1 MKSVH
6 EKIKELRDKK
16 GLTQEELG
24 KLIGVSNQTISGWER
39 GRTELDISK
48 IEKLCRALDTNI
60 NELLELNNSTG
71 VVPLHELQITDTD
84 GVLQKYYKLDKY
96 GKETVMMILDHELER
111 VNDTAKSTYAYIYP
125 LVDDV
130 QTVEIDYYPQAAGMG
145 KGQDVVP
152 SFPEKLE
159 VSTDK
164 VPEYTDYVIRVTGD
178 SMMPTYYPGDLLF
191 IQRTDHLNSGDI
203 GVFVLE
209 GETMVKEL
217 GKGELISHN
226 KKYEPITKAE
236 SCIIQ
241 GRVLGKYTK

>member
-84 GVLQKYYKLDKY
+84 GVLQK
-96 GKETVMMILDHELER
+96 
-111 VNDTAKSTYAYIYP
+111 
-125 LVDDV
+125 
-130 QTVEIDYYPQAAGMG
+130 
-145 KGQDVVP
+145 
-152 SFPEKLE
+152 
-159 VSTDK
+159 
-164 VPEYTDYVIRVTGD
+164 
-178 SMMPTYYPGDLLF
+178 
-191 IQRTDHLNSGDI
+191 
-203 GVFVLE
+203 
-209 GETMVKEL
+209 
-217 GKGELISHN
+217 
-226 KKYEPITKAE
+226 
-236 SCIIQ
+236 
-241 GRVLGKYTK
+241 